1 VWDYE
6 IKTNILYLSKETRDI
21 LGQEKLSLQGWESLL
36 DGVVDEDVDRVK
48 NAISMAMKT
57 GHAGLFAEEY
67 RITPPGSE
75 TVRWVSNH
83 GKAIFDDYNQ
93 IKRLTGVVADITERK
108 TGEVRLQEA
117 MIRLNLALHAGQIGS
132 WELRLEDKKLV
143 TSKQC
148 KANYGLPRDAELDYD
163 SFINLVVADD
173 QVSLREAI
181 DAAVATKG
189 PFHAEYRVKW
199 PDDSIHWLEASG
211 LVQLGDEGD
220 VVNLIGVTT
229 DITER
234 KGVSEKLEYSEHHFR
249 TLANSSPVMVG
260 MCDLTGNFYFF
271 NKLWQKF
278 IGASDAG
285 MRGAKWSN
293 FMHPDDL
300 DAFMELQDAAAKRNG
315 RFQKDIRLRTMGK
328 YRWVSCIAEPRFG
341 MDNKFLGY
349 TMACTDIHDQKMLNE
364 ELERKIEERTG
375 ALKDLNED
383 LHDRNQEL
391 KQFAYVTSHDLQE
404 PLRKIKIFAGML
416 LARESKENMY
426 LMEYLQKI
434 EYSAS
439 RMIGLIHDL
448 LNYSSIQDRATSFTP
463 VQLSKVVQ
471 NVVADFDLLVQEK
484 EAVISLGTLP
494 VIDAVPSQMNQLFYN
509 LVGNAL
515 KFSREGAKPE
525 ISVTSENLSQEEIEK
540 HELDSSQTYVK
551 ITIADNGIGFD
562 PGFGD
567 RIFEIFQ
574 RLHNRESYTG
584 NGIGLALC
592 KRIVVNHGGIIEPFS
607 VEGQGSRFEVIL
619 PEKHL

>member
-1 VWDYE
+1 
-6 IKTNILYLSKETRDI
+6 
-21 LGQEKLSLQGWESLL
+21 
-36 DGVVDEDVDRVK
+36 
-48 NAISMAMKT
+48 
-57 GHAGLFAEEY
+57 
-67 RITPPGSE
+67 
-75 TVRWVSNH
+75 
-83 GKAIFDDYNQ
+83 
-93 IKRLTGVVADITERK
+93 
-108 TGEVRLQEA
+108 
-117 MIRLNLALHAGQIGS
+117 
-132 WELRLEDKKLV
+132 
-143 TSKQC
+143 
-148 KANYGLPRDAELDYD
+148 
-163 SFINLVVADD
+163 
-173 QVSLREAI
+173 
-181 DAAVATKG
+181 
-189 PFHAEYRVKW
+189 
-199 PDDSIHWLEASG
+199 
-211 LVQLGDEGD
+211 
-220 VVNLIGVTT
+220 
-229 DITER
+229 
-234 KGVSEKLEYSEHHFR
+234 
-249 TLANSSPVMVG
+249 
-260 MCDLTGNFYFF
+260 
-271 NKLWQKF
+271 
-278 IGASDAG
+278 
-285 MRGAKWSN
+285 
-293 FMHPDDL
+293 
-300 DAFMELQDAAAKRNG
+300 
-315 RFQKDIRLRTMGK
+315 
-328 YRWVSCIAEPRFG
+328 
-341 MDNKFLGY
+341 
-349 TMACTDIHDQKMLNE
+349 
-364 ELERKIEERTG
+364 
-375 ALKDLNED
+375 
-383 LHDRNQEL
+383 
-391 KQFAYVTSHDLQE
+391 
-404 PLRKIKIFAGML
+404 
-416 LARESKENMY
+416 
-426 LMEYLQKI
+426 MEYLQKI